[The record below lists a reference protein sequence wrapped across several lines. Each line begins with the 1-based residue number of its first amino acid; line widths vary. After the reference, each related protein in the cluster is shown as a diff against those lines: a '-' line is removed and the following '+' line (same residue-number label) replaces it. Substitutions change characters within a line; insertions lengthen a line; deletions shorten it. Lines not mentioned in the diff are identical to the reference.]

1 MLLCCIEPQVGQAL
15 INACVAPP
23 AGAWIEKNG
32 SSGGFLGLGGRAERR
47 VELSSAV
54 NMDGLFMGLNVED

>member
-1 MLLCCIEPQVGQAL
+1 LK
-15 INACVAPP
+15 
-23 AGAWIEKNG
+23 KNG

>member
-1 MLLCCIEPQVGQAL
+1 MPAL
-15 INACVAPP
+15 PP
-23 AGAWIEKNG
+23 PRARGLKKNG